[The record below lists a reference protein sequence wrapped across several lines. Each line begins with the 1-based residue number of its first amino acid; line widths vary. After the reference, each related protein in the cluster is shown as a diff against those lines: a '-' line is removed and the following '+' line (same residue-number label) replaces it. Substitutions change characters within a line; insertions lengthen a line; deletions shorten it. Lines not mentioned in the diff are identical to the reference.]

1 VRARDGKLAGK
12 LGVTGAA
19 VAPRRK
25 GMTSGSHWSAAV
37 SARCARGRPAAG
49 PAELG
54 QRVEVET
61 GGALLGRVV
70 GARAGLECRLGEV
83 RLRAGEKEKGVGPRG
98 RVRAGWL
105 GCWAGRE
112 EKVGC

>member
-1 VRARDGKLAGK
+1 MRARDGKLAGK

-37 SARCARGRPAAG
+37 SARCARGRPTAG
-49 PAELG
+49 RAELG

-105 GCWAGRE
+105 ELLGW
-112 EKVGC
+112 